1 MQEGYVHVI
10 TGNGK
15 GKTTSALGLTLR
27 AAGAGFQIF
36 ILQFTKK
43 GDYSEIK
50 ALDRFSDQVKVEQ
63 FGSGRFIGE
72 KPSPED
78 IQGSH
83 QGLAR
88 AREIIS
94 SDRYDLVILD
104 EANVAVKL
112 GLIGVQELV
121 DLILRKPSRLEL
133 VITGRYASPQIINL
147 ADMVTECRALKH
159 YMSKG
164 VPARKGIEF

>member
-1 MQEGYVHVI
+1 MQEGYVHII

-27 AAGAGFQIF
+27 AAGAGFQVF
-36 ILQFTKK
+36 ILQFIKK

-50 ALDRFSDQVKVEQ
+50 ALDRFADQIKVEQ

-72 KPSPED
+72 KPGPED
-78 IQGSH
+78 IQASR

-88 AREIIS
+88 AKEIIS
-94 SDRYDLVILD
+94 SDHYDLVILD

-112 GLIGVQELV
+112 GLLGVQELI
-121 DLILRKPSRLEL
+121 DLILRKPPRLEL

-164 VPARKGIEF
+164 VPARRGIEF